1 MHVEVFDVRIAA
13 QKPEQLVDNRFDV
26 KLFRGEQ
33 WKSWTTRPQII
44 ARLSA
49 KDRQGAGTSAIAAR
63 LTLFQDKP
71 EKIVVLPHAK
81 SYRGRGFRKMFLARV
96 FAGQTGSNVTL
107 VNVAP
112 VRFRAAPCA
121 RSTFAIAVA
130 SGCNWIMSWLMY
142 PATSAGCDSFSV
154 SFARISSAYASALA
168 FGSFDFRNGCKLA
181 ALLTSQRKSGCRSI
195 RNHRRFAMLAVKR
208 TSGSAAILRIQCF
221 AGPHQK
227 MSGRYASACRFGGSR
242 WRGRKPAT
250 RGQV

>member
-1 MHVEVFDVRIAA
+1 VPVTPLSTVDASEISIFIRPFVPNCDAMHVEVFDVRIAA

-33 WKSWTTRPQII
+33 RKSWTTWPQII

-49 KDRQGAGTSAIAAR
+49 KDRQGAGARAIAAR

-121 RSTFAIAVA
+121 RSTFAIVVA
-130 SGCNWIMSWLMY
+130 SGCNWIHELVDVS
-142 PATSAGCDSFSV
+142 GDFSRLRFV
-154 SFARISSAYASALA
+154 FSQFCANF
-168 FGSFDFRNGCKLA
+168 FGVRERVCFR
-181 ALLTSQRKSGCRSI
+181 LLRLSER
-195 RNHRRFAMLAVKR
+195 V
-208 TSGSAAILRIQCF
+208 
-221 AGPHQK
+221 
-227 MSGRYASACRFGGSR
+227 
-242 WRGRKPAT
+242 
-250 RGQV
+250 